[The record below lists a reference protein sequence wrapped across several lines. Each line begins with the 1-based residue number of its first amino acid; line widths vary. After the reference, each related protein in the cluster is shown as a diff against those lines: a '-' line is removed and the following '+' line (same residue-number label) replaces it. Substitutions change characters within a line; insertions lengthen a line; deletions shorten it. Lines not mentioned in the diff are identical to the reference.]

1 MTTSQPQGGGRELE
15 LFEQVLAGWR
25 KSLVDLSGR
34 NRLLNF
40 RHTKTA
46 TLEISAPSVEAL
58 LRGLE
63 RGMGF
68 APLPDLEPETG
79 ADNSDPSRPRGATS
93 SSVHEI
99 VTQKTTGPALERALR
114 NLRSKSTQIFNDY
127 GLWTLQLGV
136 GMLHWREEGAET
148 GSDAP
153 LVLVPVR
160 IERTSTGPL
169 RVRINEEDEPRH
181 NPALR
186 VKLEQLQLDW
196 TSVSDQDPMDFRT
209 VQSAAAAAIVNKRG
223 WKLSERVVLAL
234 FASHKESMYQ
244 DLLENQRHILRSDL
258 VRAVALGPRATL
270 ASDRFDFEE
279 IDVERIDEIIPPE
292 TSPMILDADASQRQA
307 VAAAVAGHSFVLDGP
322 PGTGKSQTITNIIG
336 GLLHAGRSVL
346 FVSEKAAALDVVLN
360 RLRSVG
366 LDSYALALH
375 SHNTSRKAI
384 AQELGRALTQKPVAL
399 PLSSKELLY
408 ARATRLALSGYAE
421 AMNELR
427 APLGETLHDVIGR
440 IGKLA
445 GAPVADHLLPSDDSS
460 RDRNAFRVQQL
471 SGQDLSAIRDAARVV
486 AEVWAAVTD
495 LDYPWRSLHAD
506 TATSLRTLRQADA
519 ALERLEAAVTRYRDL
534 ADEDVIN
541 TDADLNRL
549 AELIELLDS
558 RHPVPE
564 WWLTSAEFADA
575 VEAAVDTFVAD
586 LRLVR
591 RAQAAAEEA
600 AGKHWYEMST
610 RLTAEISDAEQS
622 LAELSPPGL
631 DPGNWTESAAR
642 RISRDFKAAA
652 NQLESTYRAA
662 IEIADELG
670 LDRPRTLAA
679 ARDVCRVIALADV
692 SHRPLEQWLTQSGAV
707 EADGAA
713 VRVVA
718 DLLREF
724 FARRDRVREA
734 QRCAISNAGPAWDRL
749 PADLSADPPDGEVSL
764 GELAPVGLA
773 ITPLT
778 KHQIGELDHWF
789 TSLSD
794 ILESADRRAATIAV
808 QLGCPEP
815 ATMEQ
820 AEGLVALLE
829 LSTAIDR
836 PLDAWFDPQ
845 VLPLVRQVCDEIVTA
860 AAQLDSARQ
869 QAQEWFR
876 PEIVEKQGIAEAI
889 ARLTEGPRGLGGLMS
904 RTIRADRKLIASMT
918 VAGAWHSQLYELLP
932 LASAWCTAY
941 QHLRG
946 LARGYVDLL
955 GRYAGTDLP
964 EVERL
969 QAACSCAE
977 EVHRLATTT
986 LEDPQRRRLLLAHL
1000 ADGRES
1006 DPELTERGVEL
1017 GRDLARWRV
1026 DANRLPLSAYATELS
1041 KRRPGE
1047 IARWLSA
1054 HLDPLQ
1060 RAAAL
1065 VDVVTATCGEGGE
1078 TAANYSLAAARAA
1091 VTHAHS
1097 AQQKTADFLRR
1108 ERKDRQL
1115 LGSWYK
1121 GLDTNPSALA
1131 APISG
1136 GSTKLDPVDDLLRRS
1151 IEEMSTG
1158 QGRTAT
1164 TEDYELLGRYCTDRQ
1179 VDSDLLGCALEAVK
1193 IVDRVASA
1201 SLVDPTRRARLCKA
1215 ISDSR
1220 PSRPGLVRR
1229 AERIADGLDSWEV
1242 WTKQPE
1248 IADRA
1253 AALQAASF
1261 EASIHWLC
1269 AHIDPADDA
1278 ADLIR
1283 SVSRVDDNGGEMSL
1297 LRARAA
1303 VAAVTK
1309 AHTAADE
1316 FEAGDERWPVLLGE
1330 MYCGVETDHSA
1341 VLDAVN
1347 WAQRVRRAAGGVQL
1361 RHSEHGSRSR
1371 RTINASRALPLSSAA
1386 ARTMLTAPV
1395 DSSFDQIRAEW
1406 RGLRKE
1412 LAGLFETERSGEIGT
1427 ALSRSLSS
1435 ARAVVSRLSADQR
1448 GPEVWSRYRAALA
1461 EFIEHGLGALP
1472 SQLARQGIAAADVA
1486 ATVERA
1492 ILTAWVEDLLAT
1504 DVRLASIRAEDRNRL
1519 VEQFRA
1525 ADRELIRG
1533 APAAVINSCD
1543 ARRPR
1548 RTNVGSAAVITS
1560 EAEKQRRHMPVR
1572 RLLRETRDV
1581 VQRIK
1586 PCFMMSPL
1594 TVSQFLPPDFRFD
1607 VVIFDEASQVRPE
1620 DAINSIYRADALIVA
1635 GDQKQLPPTSFFGAS
1650 GDTED
1655 DEWDED
1661 DSDAFQSVLDACKA
1675 SGVLRSLPLRWHYRS
1690 RHENLIAFSNHEF
1703 YRNTMVTFPGA
1714 SQDGPDIG
1722 VEFFKSSGVY
1732 DRSGRRDNSG
1742 EAALVAER
1750 VIHHYATRPSLTLGV
1765 VALSKSQADAIEAA
1779 VEKARAARP
1788 DLGEFFTDDRLDGFF
1803 VKNLEN
1809 VQGDERDV
1817 IILSIG
1823 YGRDQQGKLRS
1834 EFGPINRGEG
1844 WRRLNVAVTRAR
1856 RRVELVASFRGGE
1869 LPDSTNKSVQHLKR
1883 YLLYAESGPR
1893 ILATAAAD
1901 ADAGPESPFEE
1912 QVIDVLR
1919 DWGYDVQPQVGVA
1932 GYRIDMAIKHPE
1944 AQGIYA
1950 LGIECDGA
1958 MYHSSRA
1965 ARDRDRLRES
1975 VLRDLGWRLHRIWGT
1990 DWYRNRADAMER
2002 LRSEVAAACAMDPY
2016 SMGRPEPKKVRPEPS
2031 RTRSDEVEEPS
2042 MSTAVR
2048 VAPVEHEPTAWTR
2061 PYQHVGID
2069 ELIEL
2074 RRKSADR
2081 RGLDLV
2087 ALQDPE
2093 AFEVVADIVLRV
2105 VEVEGPVEED
2115 LLFTRVRTAWGVGRS
2130 GSVIQV
2136 RIREV
2141 LHWLDREKAVV
2152 RLGTAY
2158 DLPAR
2163 ELRFVRT
2170 ATSIGGRLVRQI
2182 PAIERQLA
2190 IRNVIADCLS
2200 VRREE
2205 LLSEVAGV
2213 FGWTRV
2219 RSDIRATLTA
2229 DLDSL
2234 IGQGIVEETALG
2246 MTLAGGV

>member
-1 MTTSQPQGGGRELE
+1 
-15 LFEQVLAGWR
+15 
-25 KSLVDLSGR
+25 
-34 NRLLNF
+34 
-40 RHTKTA
+40 
-46 TLEISAPSVEAL
+46 
-58 LRGLE
+58 
-63 RGMGF
+63 
-68 APLPDLEPETG
+68 
-79 ADNSDPSRPRGATS
+79 
-93 SSVHEI
+93 
-99 VTQKTTGPALERALR
+99 
-114 NLRSKSTQIFNDY
+114 
-127 GLWTLQLGV
+127 
-136 GMLHWREEGAET
+136 
-148 GSDAP
+148 
-153 LVLVPVR
+153 
-160 IERTSTGPL
+160 
-169 RVRINEEDEPRH
+169 
-181 NPALR
+181 
-186 VKLEQLQLDW
+186 
-196 TSVSDQDPMDFRT
+196 
-209 VQSAAAAAIVNKRG
+209 
-223 WKLSERVVLAL
+223 
-234 FASHKESMYQ
+234 
-244 DLLENQRHILRSDL
+244 
-258 VRAVALGPRATL
+258 
-270 ASDRFDFEE
+270 
-279 IDVERIDEIIPPE
+279 
-292 TSPMILDADASQRQA
+292 
-307 VAAAVAGHSFVLDGP
+307 
-322 PGTGKSQTITNIIG
+322 
-336 GLLHAGRSVL
+336 
-346 FVSEKAAALDVVLN
+346 
-360 RLRSVG
+360 
-366 LDSYALALH
+366 
-375 SHNTSRKAI
+375 
-384 AQELGRALTQKPVAL
+384 
-399 PLSSKELLY
+399 
-408 ARATRLALSGYAE
+408 
-421 AMNELR
+421 
-427 APLGETLHDVIGR
+427 
-440 IGKLA
+440 
-445 GAPVADHLLPSDDSS
+445 
-460 RDRNAFRVQQL
+460 
-471 SGQDLSAIRDAARVV
+471 
-486 AEVWAAVTD
+486 
-495 LDYPWRSLHAD
+495 
-506 TATSLRTLRQADA
+506 
-519 ALERLEAAVTRYRDL
+519 
-534 ADEDVIN
+534 
-541 TDADLNRL
+541 
-549 AELIELLDS
+549 
-558 RHPVPE
+558 
-564 WWLTSAEFADA
+564 
-575 VEAAVDTFVAD
+575 
-586 LRLVR
+586 
-591 RAQAAAEEA
+591 
-600 AGKHWYEMST
+600 
-610 RLTAEISDAEQS
+610 
-622 LAELSPPGL
+622 
-631 DPGNWTESAAR
+631 
-642 RISRDFKAAA
+642 
-652 NQLESTYRAA
+652 
-662 IEIADELG
+662 
-670 LDRPRTLAA
+670 
-679 ARDVCRVIALADV
+679 VIALADV
-692 SHRPLEQWLTQSGAV
+692 SYRPLEQWLTPSGAV
-707 EADGAA
+707 EAERAA

-724 FARRDRVREA
+724 FARRDKVREA

-749 PADLSADPPDGEVSL
+749 PADLSADPSDGEVSL
-764 GELAPVGLA
+764 GELTPVGLA

-794 ILESADRRAATIAV
+794 ILESADRRGATIAV

-820 AEGLVALLE
+820 AEDLVALLE

-836 PLDAWFDPQ
+836 PLDGWFDPQ
-845 VLPLVRQVCDEIVTA
+845 VLPLVRQACDEIVTA

-869 QAQEWFR
+869 RAQDWFR

-932 LASAWCTAY
+932 LAGAWCTAY
-941 QHLRG
+941 QRLRG

-977 EVHRLATTT
+977 QVHRLAATT
-986 LEDPQRRRLLLAHL
+986 LEDLQRRRLLSAHL
-1000 ADGRES
+1000 ADGREP
-1006 DPELTERGVEL
+1006 DHELIGRGVEL

-1041 KRRPGE
+1041 KKRPGE

-1065 VDVVTATCGEGGE
+1065 VDAVTATCGEGGE
-1078 TAANYSLAAARAA
+1078 TAASYTLATARRAIA
-1091 VTHAHS
+1091 HAHS
-1097 AQQKTADFLRR
+1097 AQQETADFLSR
-1108 ERKDRQL
+1108 EREDRQL
-1115 LGSWYK
+1115 LSSWYK

-1131 APISG
+1131 APASG
-1136 GSTKLDPVDDLLRRS
+1136 GYTKIDPVEDLLRRS
-1151 IEEMSTG
+1151 IGEMSTG

-1164 TEDYELLGRYCTDRQ
+1164 TEDYKLLGRYCTSRQ
-1179 VDSDLLGCALEAVK
+1179 IDSDLLCCALEAVK
-1193 IVDRVASA
+1193 TVDRVASA
-1201 SLVDPTRRARLCKA
+1201 SLVDPTRRARLCEA

-1220 PSRPGLVRR
+1220 PNRPDLVRR
-1229 AERIADGLDSWEV
+1229 AGRIADGLDSWEA
-1242 WTKQPE
+1242 WTRQPE

-1261 EASIHWLC
+1261 EASIHWLR
-1269 AHIDPADDA
+1269 AHVDPADDA
-1278 ADLIR
+1278 ADFIR
-1283 SVSRVDDNGGEMSL
+1283 SVSRVDDNGGEMAL

-1303 VAAVTK
+1303 VAEVSK
-1309 AHTAADE
+1309 ARAAADE
-1316 FEAGDERWPVLLGE
+1316 FESGDERWSMLLGE

-1371 RTINASRALPLSSAA
+1371 RTINASRPLPLSSAA

-1504 DVRLASIRAEDRNRL
+1504 DLRLASIRAEDRNRL

-1594 TVSQFLPPDFRFD
+1594 TVSQFLPPDFHFD

-1620 DAINSIYRADALIVA
+1620 DAVNSIYRADALIVA

-1788 DLGEFFTDDRLDGFF
+1788 DLGEFITDDRLDGFF

-1901 ADAGPESPFEE
+1901 ADAAPESPFEE

-2016 SMGRPEPKKVRPEPS
+2016 SMGRPEPKNVRPEPS

-2048 VAPVEHEPTAWTR
+2048 VAPVEHELTAWTR

-2074 RRKSADR
+2074 RRTSADR

-2093 AFEVVADIVLRV
+2093 AFEMVADIVLRV

-2234 IGQGIVEETALG
+2234 IEQGIVEETALG